1 MGLVAIALGIGGVA
15 RYAAFVHIIAHT
27 FLKSA
32 LFFQVRQVRNTF
44 DTYEISKMGGY
55 IRHYSAGALV
65 LMLGTL
71 GIVAFPPSGLFVS
84 ELAIFKTMLAQ
95 ERWALFVVLVLVL
108 LCCVYAIVQ
117 KLLSILYAK
126 ETVKPTGYKLSMSL
140 TAVQYLLV
148 GFAFYVFFFKDGFV
162 MNLINEAIK

>member
-1 MGLVAIALGIGGVA
+1 MEAV
-15 RYAAFVHIIAHT
+15 
-27 FLKSA
+27 
-32 LFFQVRQVRNTF
+32 
-44 DTYEISKMGGY
+44 
-55 IRHYSAGALV
+55 
-65 LMLGTL
+65 
-71 GIVAFPPSGLFVS
+71 
-84 ELAIFKTMLAQ
+84 MLAQ

-140 TAVQYLLV
+140 TAVQYVLI